1 MSLGIINFIGVTPDI
16 LAYNLRQQGESC
28 YDCALLFNLF
38 CCNVDVITEKE
49 VGYVQNRR
57 LCCTL

>member
-16 LAYNLRQQGESC
+16 LAYNLRQQGGSC
-28 YDCALLFNLF
+28 YDCALFFNLF

-49 VGYVQNRR
+49 VVYVQNR
-57 LCCTL
+57 